1 VTFSQSFDAMNGLD
15 SIILEPTGILIHIVN
30 MLTRHSKKLN
40 NVTPFKPLNVTTLNL
55 KYKIV
60 EMERILPI
68 RGKQNMSLWKV
79 HVWQQIYVW

>member
-1 VTFSQSFDAMNGLD
+1 
-15 SIILEPTGILIHIVN
+15 
-30 MLTRHSKKLN
+30 
-40 NVTPFKPLNVTTLNL
+40 VTPFKPLNVTTLNL